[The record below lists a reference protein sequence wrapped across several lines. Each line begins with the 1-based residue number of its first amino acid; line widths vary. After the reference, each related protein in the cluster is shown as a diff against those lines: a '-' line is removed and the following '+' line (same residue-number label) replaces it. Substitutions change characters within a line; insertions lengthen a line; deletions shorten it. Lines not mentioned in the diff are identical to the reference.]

1 MRVATLL
8 PSATEIVC
16 ALGARSDLVGI
27 SHECDF
33 PAEVRGLPILTTTRL
48 RTGSF
53 AAIDRDVR
61 TLVREALALYEVDD
75 RALEAAAP
83 DVIVTQDLC
92 DVCAVSFETV
102 AQAVE
107 TLGKSPRIVR
117 LHPTRLADVWSDV
130 RAVAEAIGR
139 EDTLSAVL
147 LARVAALAAK
157 APRTKKRVLTIE
169 WIDPVMVG
177 GLWMPELVELAGG
190 EAMVARAGDHAPTL
204 TREALAELS
213 PDFVLVKPCGFSLAQ
228 TLEQREA
235 ILAAL
240 PLDRWNARVVAA
252 DGNAFFNRSGPRLV
266 ESLELLAGVLH
277 PREMHEEAVK
287 YASFVRVLVD

>member
-1 MRVATLL
+1 MRIATLL

-16 ALGARSDLVGI
+16 ALGARSELVGV

-33 PAEVRGLPILTTTRL
+33 PTEVRGLPVLTTTRL

-53 AAIDRDVR
+53 AAIDHDVR

-75 RALEAAAP
+75 RALAEAAP

-102 AQAVE
+102 ASAVE

-130 RAVAEAIGR
+130 REVAAAIGR
-139 EDTLSAVL
+139 EDTLSSVL
-147 LARVAALAAK
+147 QARVAAIAAK
-157 APRTKKRVLTIE
+157 VPRTRKRVLTIE

-190 EAMVARAGDHAPTL
+190 EAMVARAGEHAPTL
-204 TREALAELS
+204 SREALAELS
-213 PDFVLVKPCGFSLAQ
+213 PAFVLVKPCGFSLAH
-228 TLEQREA
+228 TLEQRDA

-240 PLDRWNARVVAA
+240 PLERWNARVVAA

-266 ESLELLAGVLH
+266 ESLELLAGALH
-277 PREMHEEAVK
+277 PREMAEEARK
-287 YASFVRVLVD
+287 YADFVRVLVD